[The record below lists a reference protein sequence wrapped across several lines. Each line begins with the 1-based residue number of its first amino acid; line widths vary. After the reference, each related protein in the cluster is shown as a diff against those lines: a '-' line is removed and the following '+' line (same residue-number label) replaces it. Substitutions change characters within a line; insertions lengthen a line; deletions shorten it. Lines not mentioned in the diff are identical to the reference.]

1 MGFRIFINVALIIG
15 GLFVIV
21 GMIQGEIVQG
31 KEVDVNV
38 TYIDRLRDISFTAFD
53 REVNL
58 GYFGLDKVMIKETM
72 KYIKRGEERKK
83 NIAAALKGIAEDQDA
98 IQAFCGLNSE
108 IRPRYAVAPY
118 LIKEENG
125 RRKALNVRRVKK
137 VEYQD
142 WAQNLYL
149 KDIYAK
155 FELRADPKVDTTKMF
170 YGAIFLKKDEDLL
183 QEISPWGN
191 GPSSWKW
198 KGVLRLAKD
207 EQVKLNEIMA
217 EYFALML
224 LFIETAQESG
234 GVCIK
239 N

>member
-1 MGFRIFINVALIIG
+1 M
-15 GLFVIV
+15 
-21 GMIQGEIVQG
+21 
-31 KEVDVNV
+31 
-38 TYIDRLRDISFTAFD
+38 S
-53 REVNL
+53 
-58 GYFGLDKVMIKETM
+58 
-72 KYIKRGEERKK
+72 
-83 NIAAALKGIAEDQDA
+83 
-98 IQAFCGLNSE
+98 
-108 IRPRYAVAPY
+108 
-118 LIKEENG
+118 
-125 RRKALNVRRVKK
+125 KK
-137 VEYQD
+137 VER
-142 WAQNLYL
+142 NYL
-149 KDIYAK
+149 EINSINDLNVSTILPERSSIQLIQPPDFQLNK
-155 FELRADPKVDTTKMF
+155 FFYKNIGKKHHWVDRLSWTENEWINYTSDKKVKT
-170 YGAIFLKKDEDLL
+170 YILKKDEDLL